1 MIYFFV
7 LIFFF
12 LYSFILFLISNMHL
26 LCLIFLFNFVISF
39 IIGVPLKKHFKI
51 FINNIKFILFII
63 ICNLL
68 FSNIDSS
75 LKVGIRL
82 FLAIDYTYI
91 MSYYFNP
98 TNIRVAFW
106 YLLYPFKI
114 FKIDIDNLTLVIAIS
129 LSFIPI
135 LVEEARVIKLS
146 LRSKGFDFNIGN
158 LITKPHIYLITFL
171 NSLFDRVDELEKSLV
186 VKAY

>member
-12 LYSFILFLISNMHL
+12 LYSFTLFLIGNLYL
-26 LCLIFLFNFVISF
+26 LCLIFLFNFIISF
-39 IIGVPLKKHFKI
+39 ILGVPFKKHLKA
-51 FINNIKFILFII
+51 FINNIMFILFII

-68 FSNIDSS
+68 FSDIASS

-98 TNIRVAFW
+98 TKIRTAFR
-106 YLLYPFKI
+106 YLLYPLKL
-114 FKIDIDNLTLVIAIS
+114 FKIDIDSLTLVIAIS

-135 LVEEARVIKLS
+135 LIEEVRMIKLS
-146 LRSKGFDFNIGN
+146 LQSKGFDFSIGN
-158 LITKPHIYLITFL
+158 LITKPHIYFITFL
-171 NSLFDRVDELEKSLV
+171 NSLFDKVDELEKTLV
-186 VKAY
+186 IKAY